1 MKLTNYR
8 KFMVK
13 KFNSFDPPITKQE
26 FCSNHSRENIKV
38 EDFGIWI
45 NLYDKYKREGAK
57 PKNKVKIAK
66 AKNPSSKK
74 EVKKKVKPVETK
86 KAIEEKNKK
95 LKKASQLK
103 QIKRYRNVVISE
115 RYLFSKDKKTHNFR
129 FKMFFNEEH
138 SSQIYRLALFLAKDL
153 NRAETNL
160 KYVKNK
166 LIISQKEIKELKD
179 KLTSVQKS
187 LDFEL
192 ERHPSQIVFE
202 IDPSKE
208 ENKTIQRKEE
218 YLEKEELNSLCESSI
233 NNLKTS
239 LAGVYKIL
247 GSLQL

>member
-8 KFMVK
+8 KFMVEK
-13 KFNSFDPPITKQE
+13 YNSFDPPISKQE
-26 FCSNHSRENIKV
+26 FCSNHSRGNIKV

-45 NLYDKYKREGAK
+45 NLYDEYKREGVK
-57 PKNKVKIAK
+57 PKIKVKTAK
-66 AKNPSSKK
+66 AKYSSSKK

-103 QIKRYRNVVISE
+103 QIKRYRKIVISE
-115 RYLFSKDKKTHNFR
+115 RYLFSKDIKKHNFR

-138 SSQIYRLALFLAKDL
+138 SSQIYRLSLFLAKDL
-153 NRAETNL
+153 NRAETYL
-160 KYVKNK
+160 QYVKKK

-208 ENKTIQRKEE
+208 NKTIQRNEE